1 MVGATR
7 GVAVSGSVTWALM
20 QMRNAQVDG
29 VPNLH
34 CSTLRRVRARAVL
47 IAVAAALAAA
57 APASAA
63 DVSLKLD
70 EAAGVRL
77 GNATGLAGRVT
88 AAGVPLTGRTV
99 RLEVRAHPFDG
110 DWKERASA
118 VTGADG
124 TYAFAPRLQR
134 NHRVRVRARPAAG
147 RQRRRSQPGRG
158 RLRAP
163 GVHALVPV
171 ARRRAI
177 RLRQVYT
184 VPRAVRLS
192 APTRFY
198 VGACK
203 PDSAGRCTAGRAPLA
218 AKAKTRRVR
227 AGRYVAR
234 ARVRIPA
241 SFGGRFSYVSCFSY
255 SKGSGMGDPGQ
266 RCPRRSI
273 RLR

>member
-1 MVGATR
+1 M
-7 GVAVSGSVTWALM
+7 
-20 QMRNAQVDG
+20 
-29 VPNLH
+29 
-34 CSTLRRVRARAVL
+34 

-63 DVSLKLD
+63 DVSLELGN
-70 EAAGVRL
+70 AAGVRL
-77 GNATGLAGRVT
+77 GNATELAGRVT
-88 AAGVPLTGRTV
+88 AAGAPLTGRTV

-110 DWKERASA
+110 GWEERASA

-124 TYAFAPRLQR
+124 AYAFAPRLQR
-134 NHRVRVRARPAAG
+134 NHRVRVRADPLPDGSDAGLSPAEDAYVLPAFTLSF
-147 RQRRRSQPGRG
+147 RSRDDE
-158 RLRAP
+158 
-163 GVHALVPV
+163 
-171 ARRRAI
+171 AI

-203 PDSAGRCTAGRAPLA
+203 PDSAGRCTARRAPLA

-255 SKGSGMGDPGQ
+255 SKGSGMGDPDQ
-266 RCPRRSI
+266 RCPRHSI